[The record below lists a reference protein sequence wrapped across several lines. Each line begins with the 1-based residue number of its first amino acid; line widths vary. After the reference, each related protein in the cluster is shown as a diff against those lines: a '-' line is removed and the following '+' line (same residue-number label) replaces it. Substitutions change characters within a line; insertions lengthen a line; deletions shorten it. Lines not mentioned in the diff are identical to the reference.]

1 MYISAAE
8 FGLIVDCMAYAVE
21 MVEQSNGEIY
31 VFTGHDVGDYE
42 AQTDFAAIAKELMQR
57 FLNND
62 EILGYDH
69 VLLKETFNKEIN
81 AYMSCLDLINELFY
95 DDYGKLRKASYAPPT
110 IEKWI
115 QATERAHTVSLNM
128 FPRTEIERALDFLG
142 DLWLDNE
149 LSGWN
154 NPDGTFNVNR
164 GKEAE

>member
-8 FGLIVDCMAYAVE
+8 FGLICDCMAYAVE

-31 VFTGHDVGDYE
+31 VFSGHAVEDYD
-42 AQTDFAAIAKELMQR
+42 AQVDFAAIAKELLQR
-57 FLNND
+57 FLDND
-62 EILGYDH
+62 EIMGYDH
-69 VLLKETFNKEIN
+69 VLLKETFNTETN

-115 QATERAHTVSLNM
+115 QATERTHTVSLSM

-149 LSGWN
+149 LSGWH